1 MPSVRECGL
10 ISHAN
15 LASPVAYRAAGPIP
29 ADVFLRDVAGLASAL
44 PTDKDVFNLCEDRY
58 RFAVTF
64 AAVALA
70 GRVNLLPQ
78 NRTPRTLQQV
88 VEAHPASIAIAD
100 GTVLEC
106 PLPVVDYEQICR
118 PAAHTPTI
126 PAIAPERIVALVF
139 TSGSTGAPKPN
150 TKRWGHLAAGARAE
164 RAALGLPHGARY
176 VGTVPPQ
183 HMYGFESTVLLP
195 LLTGGAFHVGRPL
208 YAGDI
213 AASLRLMPAPRVLIT
228 APLHIRACLEAN
240 VVFPEI
246 ELIVSAAAPL
256 AIGHAKDAEQRF
268 RTIVRE
274 IYGFTEAGMVAVR
287 RTVEGD
293 LWNTFPDVQLIRTG
307 DDWSFGGGHVEG
319 AKIATDRIDVRGPST
334 FRLDGRRDDIVNVA
348 GKRASLTDLS
358 LKLTEIP
365 GVVDGVFHFPEAPIG
380 AVHRPMAFVVAPGL
394 TERAVRLAL
403 RGRIDATFLPRPL
416 IMLDHLPRAASGK
429 LPLDALQALERE
441 YTGGGKK
448 RESSGG

>member
-1 MPSVRECGL
+1 MPSAHGSGL
-10 ISHAN
+10 IGHAN
-15 LASPVAYRAAGPIP
+15 LALPVAFGAAGPIP
-29 ADVFLRDVAGLASAL
+29 ADAFLRDVAGLASAL
-44 PTDKDVFNLCEDRY
+44 PADKDVFNLCEDRY

-70 GRVNLLPQ
+70 GRMNLLPQ

-88 VEAHPASIAIAD
+88 ADAHPAFVAIAD
-100 GTVLEC
+100 GPVAEC

-118 PAAHTPTI
+118 PATHTPAI
-126 PAIAPERIVALVF
+126 PAIAPERVVALVF
-139 TSGSTGAPKPN
+139 TSGSTGVPKPN
-150 TKRWGHLAAGARAE
+150 AKRWGHLAAGARAE
-164 RAALGLPHGARY
+164 RIALGLPSGARY

-195 LLTGGAFHVGRPL
+195 LLTGGAFHVGRPF

-213 AASLRLMPAPRVLIT
+213 AASLRLMPSPRVLIT

-240 VVFPEI
+240 VAFPEI

-256 AIGHAKDAEQRF
+256 PIGHAKDAEQRF
-268 RTIVRE
+268 HTIVRE

-293 LWNTFPDVQLIRTG
+293 LWTTFPDVQLIQTG
-307 DDWSFGGGHVEG
+307 DEWSFGGGHVDG
-319 AKIATDRIDVRGPST
+319 TKIATDRIDARSATV

-348 GKRASLTDLS
+348 GKRASLADLS
-358 LKLTEIP
+358 LKLAEIP
-365 GVVDGVFHFPEAPIG
+365 GVADGVFHFPEVQIG

-394 TERAVRLAL
+394 SESAVRRAL

-416 IMLDHLPRAASGK
+416 IMLDRLPRAPSGK
-429 LPLDALQALERE
+429 LPLDALRALERE
-441 YTGGGKK
+441 YLSNGPK
-448 RESSGG
+448 REPPGG